1 MINNFHFFN
10 REGKGVGVGEG
21 EKGETKTIGYTKI
34 EY

>member
-10 REGKGVGVGEG
+10 REGKGVGEG